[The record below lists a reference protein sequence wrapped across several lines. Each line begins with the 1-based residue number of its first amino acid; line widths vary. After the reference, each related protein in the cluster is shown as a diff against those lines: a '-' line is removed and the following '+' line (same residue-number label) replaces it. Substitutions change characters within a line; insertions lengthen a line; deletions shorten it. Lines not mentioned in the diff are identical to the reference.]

1 MKRRPLFAVLPIM
14 FLAIGGLI
22 ATLAAQ
28 WHPLL
33 GLDLQGG
40 ASVVLQPVNKVDN
53 KILDQTIGIIRSRVD
68 ALGVAEPDISRQGN
82 AIVVQLP
89 GVSDQERALRVVGQ
103 TAELR
108 FRPVLGSLPSE
119 SEEKATAA
127 ANKTSTTTT
136 AKPGSATT
144 TVAAGSATTT
154 VAAVSTT
161 AAPGLVAA
169 PAGGRGAFRVALE
182 AVTTVPASPTS
193 AAPTSA
199 SPTTTPAKAS
209 PTSTIP
215 TAILP
220 TTALAPTTGAGLA
233 TTPIDQDIAGRT
245 VILPYQQR
253 SPKAVRYLL
262 GPAELTGEV
271 VSDAQARI
279 GNDGTWEVVANFNS
293 AGSARWNAMANKY
306 YQQRIAIVLDGI
318 VKSAPTINAREFNGS
333 ASITGNFTVGE
344 AKDLATVLRF
354 GSLPVQ
360 LKPATVQTVSA
371 SLGRDSLRA
380 GIITGAIGL
389 FLVALYMVAYY
400 RSLGLVVIMGLT
412 MSAMLMWALVS
423 LLSKTKGLAL
433 SLSGAVGIIVSVG
446 ITVDSYVVYFERMRD
461 ELRAGR
467 SLRSAVDRGFTGAWH
482 TIVSAD
488 ATSLI
493 GAFVLYLLTVGS
505 VRGFAF
511 FLMLSTALD
520 LLVAYFFTRPLVAL
534 LGRTS
539 FFTSGPLRVKEGPNI
554 GRPVD
559 PGSGGAGILTPGVAG
574 SAKGGRS

>member
-1 MKRRPLFAVLPIM
+1 M
-14 FLAIGGLI
+14 
-22 ATLAAQ
+22 LAA
-28 WHPLL
+28 
-33 GLDLQGG
+33 
-40 ASVVLQPVNKVDN
+40 N
-53 KILDQTIGIIRSRVD
+53 
-68 ALGVAEPDISRQGN
+68 
-82 AIVVQLP
+82 
-89 GVSDQERALRVVGQ
+89 
-103 TAELR
+103 
-108 FRPVLGSLPSE
+108 
-119 SEEKATAA
+119 
-127 ANKTSTTTT
+127 
-136 AKPGSATT
+136 
-144 TVAAGSATTT
+144 
-154 VAAVSTT
+154 
-161 AAPGLVAA
+161 
-169 PAGGRGAFRVALE
+169 
-182 AVTTVPASPTS
+182 
-193 AAPTSA
+193 
-199 SPTTTPAKAS
+199 
-209 PTSTIP
+209 
-215 TAILP
+215 
-220 TTALAPTTGAGLA
+220 TGAGLA
-233 TTPIDQDIAGRT
+233 TTAIDEDKADKT
-245 VILPYQQR
+245 VILPYRER

-279 GNDGTWEVVANFNS
+279 SNDGSWEVVANFNS
-293 AGSARWNAMANKY
+293 AGSAKWNAMANKY
-306 YQQRIAIVLDGI
+306 FQQRIAIVLDGI

-389 FLVALYMVAYY
+389 LLVALYMVAYY
-400 RSLGLVVIMGLT
+400 RSLGLVVIMGLS

-467 SLRSAVDRGFTGAWH
+467 SLRSAVDRGFKGAWH

-534 LGRTS
+534 LGQTS
-539 FFTSGPLRVKEGPNI
+539 FFTKGPLRVKEGPNS
-554 GRPVD
+554 GRTPD
-559 PGSGGAGILTPGVAG
+559 PGAGGAILTPGVAG
-574 SAKGGRS
+574 SARGGRS